1 MMGDRVSHRA
11 GRGRLMTVDWASHRA
26 GRGRYRART
35 ADRCAAGELSRAGW
49 CARLPAAARHLMAA
63 RLTVDAHHLRADPG
77 PAVAARPVAARLPVA
92 ARPVAAPARPSVIRR
107 QGGRSPSGVRARPR
121 SRHLPNAAG
130 QRPPCAGRHADPS
143 AAHHAAG

>member
-1 MMGDRVSHRA
+1 MMGDRASHRA

-49 CARLPAAARHLMAA
+49 CARLPAAARHLM
-63 RLTVDAHHLRADPG
+63 ADPG